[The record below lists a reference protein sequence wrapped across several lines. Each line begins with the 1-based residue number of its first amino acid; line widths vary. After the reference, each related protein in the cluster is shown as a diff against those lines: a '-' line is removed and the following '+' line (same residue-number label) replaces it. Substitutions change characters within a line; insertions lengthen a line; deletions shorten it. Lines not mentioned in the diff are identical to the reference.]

1 MAQDIS
7 ALENEVAEEVTVMA
21 SATALINGF
30 ADRLREAGADPAK
43 LAKLQSDLDSS
54 GQSLA
59 AAVAAN
65 TPAAD
70 GVITGDSADTSA
82 NG

>member
-7 ALENEVAEEVTVMA
+7 ELENEVAEEVTVMD

-30 ADRLREAGADPAK
+30 GDRLRDAGTDPAK
-43 LAKLQSDLDSS
+43 LAKLQSDLDTS

-59 AAVAAN
+59 AAVTAN
-65 TPAAD
+65 TPAAPPTPTE
-70 GVITGDSADTSA
+70 GGGTPV
-82 NG
+82 